1 MFDIGFSE
9 VFVIAIVA
17 LIVLGPER
25 LPKAARFAGLWV
37 RRARAQ
43 WYSVKSEL
51 ENELAD
57 EELKRSLRQA
67 QADLRDAQNQL
78 RDSGQAIR
86 NEVDEMNRR
95 IAAPVAVAAVAAD
108 AAATPEPVYGS
119 GDPLH
124 PSADEPG
131 GAASG
136 ESAPGESAPGESAQR
151 VSTQGEPAYREHS
164 PEASVRPVA
173 PAIDA
178 PPTHDYQH
186 DYGGPAQPDYRSDHQ
201 PDHQPDHR
209 PASPPTPASD
219 ADERR

>member
-67 QADLRDAQNQL
+67 QSDLRDAQAQL
-78 RDSGQAIR
+78 RDSGQAMR
-86 NEVDEMNRR
+86 NEVDELNRR
-95 IAAPVAVAAVAAD
+95 IAAPVGATTAQAPADEVPPAQTPLGAVAGGDAASVEAPGQDAPSEPPPHQAD
-108 AAATPEPVYGS
+108 AGHA
-119 GDPLH
+119 
-124 PSADEPG
+124 
-131 GAASG
+131 GAAL
-136 ESAPGESAPGESAQR
+136 
-151 VSTQGEPAYREHS
+151 
-164 PEASVRPVA
+164 
-173 PAIDA
+173 
-178 PPTHDYQH
+178 
-186 DYGGPAQPDYRSDHQ
+186 PDYRPRS
-201 PDHQPDHR
+201 
-209 PASPPTPASD
+209 PTPTSN
-219 ADERR
+219 DERR

>member
-67 QADLRDAQNQL
+67 QDDLRQVQEQL
-78 RDSGQAIR
+78 RNSDQAVR
-86 NEVDEMNRR
+86 NEVDELNRS
-95 IAAPVAVAAVAAD
+95 IAAPVGIAEATQPALEAPVDSGEAAT
-108 AAATPEPVYGS
+108 AAAPPAVE
-119 GDPLH
+119 
-124 PSADEPG
+124 SAAPADDYT
-131 GAASG
+131 GAAL
-136 ESAPGESAPGESAQR
+136 
-151 VSTQGEPAYREHS
+151 
-164 PEASVRPVA
+164 
-173 PAIDA
+173 
-178 PPTHDYQH
+178 
-186 DYGGPAQPDYRSDHQ
+186 PDYR
-201 PDHQPDHR
+201 
-209 PASPPTPASD
+209 PASTAQTPN
-219 ADERR
+219 DERR

>member
-67 QADLRDAQNQL
+67 QSDLRDAQAQL
-78 RDSGQAIR
+78 RDSGQAMR
-86 NEVDEMNRR
+86 NEVDELNRR
-95 IAAPVAVAAVAAD
+95 IAAPAGAGATQASAAEVPPDD
-108 AAATPEPVYGS
+108 AAPASAPPEPARDDAANLAA
-119 GDPLH
+119 GDTPL
-124 PSADEPG
+124 
-131 GAASG
+131 
-136 ESAPGESAPGESAQR
+136 
-151 VSTQGEPAYREHS
+151 
-164 PEASVRPVA
+164 
-173 PAIDA
+173 
-178 PPTHDYQH
+178 PTHDASSSFDH
-186 DYGGPAQPDYRSDHQ
+186 GHAGAALPDYRPRSPSTTSD
-201 PDHQPDHR
+201 
-209 PASPPTPASD
+209 
-219 ADERR
+219 DERR